1 MTGWTTELA
10 VAGALGCLIAL
21 RGLLLGRPVRRWYPT
36 LAGVLLLTGA
46 GSALTASP
54 WPFAAGLVAVG
65 ALLVWPSR
73 PEPRA
78 DPTVRA
84 RVRRLVD
91 RSETDPVAAFAQR
104 TDLAYAFSP
113 DRRAALAYQVRFG
126 TAIAAGDPIGAAGSM
141 TAAVTAFRHEAARNG
156 WRTAVLGASARR
168 LELWVGAELRAV
180 PIGRDVI
187 VDPSTFSLH
196 GRRFRNLRQAV
207 RRTYNAGV
215 TTRIV
220 SERAVEPSLR
230 SELAELLRRC
240 DRRTAPGFSRNLDHP
255 LDGLH
260 AGVVLAV
267 ARDRSGRVAGLARW
281 ASSDHGRE
289 LSLDTTWRL
298 PDAPNGVNERLTLDM
313 LAWARTH
320 GADRLCL
327 SFAAFPEILD
337 RPRPRTPG
345 ALGLT
350 AGLRCLRVLVRVE
363 SVNRYLGK
371 FHALGERRYVLARYR
386 DLARVAA
393 ATLVLEF
400 LPRRTSFRRPVR
412 LPRQAVAPRPV
423 VRVPRQAEAPR
434 VVVGVP
440 RQTGRH
446 AGPVVPRQT
455 GRHAAGPVGDTTA
468 RHGSPEGAR
477 IPTQRSTPPKL
488 AGGPRHKAAHGGEPP
503 SSGTEQPVRRV
514 GHHSS
519 GDAGSG
525 SGPSQSRPPCGGL
538 PSTPRRRGLVPYRA
552 HAGGTGAGGRT
563 PPAHERPPLP
573 SSPAG
578 RSPLQNRPPS
588 RP

>member
-1 MTGWTTELA
+1 VTGWTTELA
-10 VAGALGCLIAL
+10 LAGVLAGVLVL

-54 WPFAAGLVAVG
+54 WPLAAGLVAVG
-65 ALLVWPSR
+65 ALLVWPPR
-73 PEPRA
+73 PEPPA

-104 TDLAYAFSP
+104 TDMAYVFSP

-126 TAIAAGDPIGAAGSM
+126 TAIASGDPIGAAGSM

-168 LELWVGAELRAV
+168 LNLWIGAELRAV
-180 PIGRDVI
+180 PIGRDVV

-230 SELAELLRRC
+230 AELAELVRRC
-240 DRRTAPGFSRNLDHP
+240 ERRPGAGFSRNLDHV

-267 ARDRSGRVAGLARW
+267 ARDRAGRVAGFARW

-289 LSLDTTWRL
+289 LSLDTTWRR

-320 GADRLCL
+320 GAERLCL

-337 RPRPRTPG
+337 RPRPRTPA
-345 ALGLT
+345 ALGLAT
-350 AGLRCLRVLVRVE
+350 GLRCLRVLVRVE
-363 SVNRYLGK
+363 SANRYLRK

-386 DLARVAA
+386 DLGRVAA

-400 LPRRTSFRRPVR
+400 WPRRAYRRAVG
-412 LPRQAVAPRPV
+412 LPGQATAPRPV
-423 VRVPRQAEAPR
+423 VKVPRQ
-434 VVVGVP
+434 V
-440 RQTGRH
+440 GRH
-446 AGPVVPRQT
+446 TAGPIT
-455 GRHAAGPVGDTTA
+455 GPAARDE
-468 RHGSPEGAR
+468 SPAGAR
-477 IPTQRSTPPKL
+477 VPTQRS
-488 AGGPRHKAAHGGEPP
+488 A
-503 SSGTEQPVRRV
+503 SSKSTSGDTEQSVRRV
-514 GHHSS
+514 GPAS
-519 GDAGSG
+519 AGSG
-525 SGPSQSRPPCGGL
+525 PGRIRPPCGGL
-538 PSTPRRRGLVPYRA
+538 PSTPRRRGPVPYRA

-563 PPAHERPPLP
+563 PPARERPPLP